1 MGAATPSVLV
11 VKGKLGTALTAA
23 SILAAPF
30 TGGASLA
37 AGAAARGAMVGVQG
51 GRALLAGRKAAQAG
65 KGLKAARDASK
76 AAQTASMTTGQAGR
90 VSYSRGPNYKS
101 GAAKKRFADL
111 PGEDADLTQYGGTGF
126 ESQSGENNP
135 FGQLSQRA
143 EDAATETPSM
153 ETTKLTEGTGFDT
166 GQTSFTPEVMDAYET
181 ENIAQQNVNAAQS
194 QSDKMNEKLQDA
206 QKNYDDSQK
215 TNTPIGVASA
225 TGAYGFNQLEQHK
238 QQNQAKQQA
247 EMERIEDL
255 SSAGRAKASTGTG
268 GQVAVA

>member
-247 EMERIEDL
+247 EMKRIEDL